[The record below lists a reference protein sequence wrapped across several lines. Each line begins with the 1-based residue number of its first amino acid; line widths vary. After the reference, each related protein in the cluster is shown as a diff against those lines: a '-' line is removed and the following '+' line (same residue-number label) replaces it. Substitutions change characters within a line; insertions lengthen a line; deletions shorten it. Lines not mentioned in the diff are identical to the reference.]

1 MQSQKLNSKLFVPYE
16 KIPPRLPIKSIAIAW
31 LGGFLATSAFAF
43 THFSL
48 SRVLILGSFGASCLL
63 VFAYPNS
70 PFSQPR
76 NVIGGHFSATLTG
89 LVCMTVFGVHWW
101 SMALAVGTAIALMLM
116 FRVPHPPA
124 GSNPLIVMLGAVG
137 WDFLFLPTL
146 FGSMIL
152 VATAL
157 IYNNLGKDRHYPT
170 YW

>member
-1 MQSQKLNSKLFVPYE
+1 
-16 KIPPRLPIKSIAIAW
+16 
-31 LGGFLATSAFAF
+31 
-43 THFSL
+43 
-48 SRVLILGSFGASCLL
+48 
-63 VFAYPNS
+63 
-70 PFSQPR
+70 
-76 NVIGGHFSATLTG
+76 
-89 LVCMTVFGVHWW
+89 MTVFGVHWW